1 MTETI
6 VAIGEALWDVFPDQR
21 RPGGAPCNVAFHAA
35 QLGDRGVIVTSVGS
49 DDDGDELVAY
59 LRQRGVDT
67 GYMQRDATRPTG
79 TVVVKL
85 AHSSPRYDITSDVA
99 WDYIAPED
107 AASELAAEA
116 DAICVGSLAQ
126 RSSTTRATIR
136 QLLSDVRGKAVIVFD
151 VNLRAPFVDPEII
164 LTTFLGADVVKMSAS
179 EVVEVSTMLDRPA
192 LVQWLVESVGVQAV
206 CVTRGEKGAS
216 VTTSDRTVSVPGI
229 EVDASAG
236 DSVGAGDAFTAA
248 MTCALVRQA
257 TPEQALLTAN
267 RYAALVATKQGA
279 MPLLS
284 LEELAG
290 IGL

>member
-1 MTETI
+1 
-6 VAIGEALWDVFPDQR
+6 
-21 RPGGAPCNVAFHAA
+21 
-35 QLGDRGVIVTSVGS
+35 
-49 DDDGDELVAY
+49 
-59 LRQRGVDT
+59 
-67 GYMQRDATRPTG
+67 
-79 TVVVKL
+79 
-85 AHSSPRYDITSDVA
+85 
-99 WDYIAPED
+99 
-107 AASELAAEA
+107 
-116 DAICVGSLAQ
+116 
-126 RSSTTRATIR
+126 
-136 QLLSDVRGKAVIVFD
+136 
-151 VNLRAPFVDPEII
+151 
-164 LTTFLGADVVKMSAS
+164 
-179 EVVEVSTMLDRPA
+179 MLDRPA